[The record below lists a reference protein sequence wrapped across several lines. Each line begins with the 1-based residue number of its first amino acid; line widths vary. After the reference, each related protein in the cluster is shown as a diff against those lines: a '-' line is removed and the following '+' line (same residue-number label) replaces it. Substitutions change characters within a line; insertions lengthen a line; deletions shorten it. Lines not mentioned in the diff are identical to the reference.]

1 MSIGMLF
8 YLVNEAIR
16 SSAAALLMVLFRKK
30 SAPCVK
36 RVEFNDFSRMA
47 HLNFSGM
54 KRKFAS
60 LGLKGTFYFQS
71 MLLHQ
76 QSKTDPLP

>member
-1 MSIGMLF
+1 MDFLMLF
-8 YLVNEAIR
+8 EEDGMDSDV
-16 SSAAALLMVLFRKK
+16 LLMVLFRKK

-36 RVEFNDFSRMA
+36 RVEFNDFSRIA

-60 LGLKGTFYFQS
+60 LGLKGTGTFYFQS
-71 MLLHQ
+71 MPLHQ
-76 QSKTDPLP
+76 QNKTDPLP